1 VTSPI
6 AGSVL
11 PIKRAEELILTLP
24 GVISARIIAG
34 DSGAIDQIHVLTTS
48 ELTPKQMV
56 RNIESALIAHLSM
69 RIDHRKISVATTS
82 ETKPKLLEHEGK
94 QAAGGG
100 APSRDV
106 PDRPQSKDK
115 QDKQERHETQER
127 QEAQQRQESE
137 EGRESQ
143 ERHARPERQQNA
155 SSSPR
160 TGPFAR
166 RLYFEDVEVRGS
178 RSKGL
183 SCRVTLRKGAASFIG
198 EALGIEGDRSRVE
211 LAARATLLAI
221 ADADNREGQ
230 LGVQGVKVFDA
241 FDRTFV
247 FVAVSVRSGRE
258 NKMLTGSVE
267 MRESAESAGVLAV
280 LDATNRW
287 IEHN

>member
-1 VTSPI
+1 M
-6 AGSVL
+6 
-11 PIKRAEELILTLP
+11 
-24 GVISARIIAG
+24 ISARIIAG
-34 DSGAIDQIHVLTTS
+34 DSGAIDQIHVLTTA
-48 ELTPKQMV
+48 ELTPKQIV
-56 RNIESALIAHLSM
+56 RNIESALIAHLAM
-69 RIDHRKISVATTS
+69 RIDHRKISVATSS
-82 ETKPKLLEHEGK
+82 EAKPKLL
-94 QAAGGG
+94 
-100 APSRDV
+100 P
-106 PDRPQSKDK
+106 
-115 QDKQERHETQER
+115 
-127 QEAQQRQESE
+127 E
-137 EGRESQ
+137 E
-143 ERHARPERQQNA
+143 ARPPSGPGLVGPAGPAGAGVGESSEFQGGHQTRVGQQG
-155 SSSPR
+155 SVPSQR

-183 SCRVTLRKGAASFIG
+183 SCRVTLRKGNSSFIG

-221 ADADNREGQ
+221 GDADNREGQ
-230 LGVQGVKVFDA
+230 LGVAGVKVFDA

-258 NKMLTGSVE
+258 TKILTGSVE

>member
-1 VTSPI
+1 LTSPI

-24 GVISARIIAG
+24 GVVSARIVAG

-56 RNIESALIAHLSM
+56 RNIESALIAHLAM
-69 RIDHRKISVATTS
+69 RIDHRKISVATSS
-82 ETKPKLLEHEGK
+82 ETKPKLLGEEAAAKTGK
-94 QAAGGG
+94 AAPAPPVERSTHPTPSQSLSQPASTAARGAAG
-100 APSRDV
+100 SF
-106 PDRPQSKDK
+106 S
-115 QDKQERHETQER
+115 
-127 QEAQQRQESE
+127 
-137 EGRESQ
+137 
-143 ERHARPERQQNA
+143 
-155 SSSPR
+155 
-160 TGPFAR
+160 R

-178 RSKGL
+178 RTKGL
-183 SCRVTLRKGAASFIG
+183 SCRVTLRKGNSSFIG
-198 EALGIEGDRSRVE
+198 EALGMEGDRSRVE

-247 FVAVSVRSGRE
+247 FVVVSVRSGRE
-258 NKMLTGSVE
+258 NKVLTGSVE

>member
-1 VTSPI
+1 MARLPASHLTHPRTELSLTSPI

-34 DSGAIDQIHVLTTS
+34 DSGAIDQIHVLTTA

-56 RNIESALIAHLSM
+56 RNIESALIAHLAM

-82 ETKPKLLEHEGK
+82 ETKPKLLPEEVKPLPAPPAPAGRSEPRQSHE
-94 QAAGGG
+94 
-100 APSRDV
+100 DV
-106 PDRPQSKDK
+106 Q
-115 QDKQERHETQER
+115 QVQ
-127 QEAQQRQESE
+127 QQRTTPQGS
-137 EGRESQ
+137 
-143 ERHARPERQQNA
+143 A
-155 SSSPR
+155 SSTK
-160 TGPFAR
+160 TGPFGR

-183 SCRVTLRKGAASFIG
+183 SCRVTLRKGNSSFIG
-198 EALGIEGDRSRVE
+198 ETLGIEGDRSRVE

-221 ADADNREGQ
+221 ADAENREGQ

-258 NKMLTGSVE
+258 NKVLTGSVE

>member
-1 VTSPI
+1 MTSSI
-6 AGSVL
+6 AGSVF

-24 GVISARIIAG
+24 GVISARIITG

-48 ELTPKQMV
+48 ELMPKHMV
-56 RNIESALIAHLSM
+56 RNIESALIAHLAM

-82 ETKPKLLEHEGK
+82 ETKPKLMEPEAK
-94 QAAGGG
+94 
-100 APSRDV
+100 PV
-106 PDRPQSKDK
+106 PAVA
-115 QDKQERHETQER
+115 ETQHTP
-127 QEAQQRQESE
+127 
-137 EGRESQ
+137 SQ
-143 ERHARPERQQNA
+143 
-155 SSSPR
+155 SLR

-166 RLYFEDVEVRGS
+166 RLYFEDVEVKGS

-183 SCRVTLRKGAASFIG
+183 SCRVTLRKGTSLFIG

-221 ADADNREGQ
+221 ADADDREGQ

-258 NKMLTGSVE
+258 NKVLTGSVE
-267 MRESAESAGVLAV
+267 LRESQESAGVLAV

>member
-1 VTSPI
+1 MTSPI

-56 RNIESALIAHLSM
+56 RNIESALIAHLAM
-69 RIDHRKISVATTS
+69 RIDHRKISVATTN
-82 ETKPKLLEHEGK
+82 ETKPKLLDTEAK
-94 QAAGGG
+94 ASP
-100 APSRDV
+100 APAPPPQSRD
-106 PDRPQSKDK
+106 
-115 QDKQERHETQER
+115 EREQ
-127 QEAQQRQESE
+127 A
-137 EGRESQ
+137 GNP
-143 ERHARPERQQNA
+143 A
-155 SSSPR
+155 PR

-183 SCRVTLRKGAASFIG
+183 SCRVTLRKGNASFIG

-241 FDRTFV
+241 FERTFV

-258 NKMLTGSVE
+258 NKVLTGSVE

>member
-82 ETKPKLLEHEGK
+82 ETKPKLLEPEVK
-94 QAAGGG
+94 VQN
-100 APSRDV
+100 PPPV
-106 PDRPQSKDK
+106 
-115 QDKQERHETQER
+115 
-127 QEAQQRQESE
+127 AQRE
-137 EGRESQ
+137 ESQ
-143 ERHARPERQQNA
+143 QPA
-155 SSSPR
+155 SQAPR

-183 SCRVTLRKGAASFIG
+183 SCRVTLRKGNSSFIG

-247 FVAVSVRSGRE
+247 FVAVSVRSGRD
-258 NKMLTGSVE
+258 NKVLTGSVE

>member
-1 VTSPI
+1 MTSPI

-34 DSGAIDQIHVLTTS
+34 DSGSIDQIHVLTTS

-56 RNIESALIAHLSM
+56 RNIESALIAHLAM

-82 ETKPKLLEHEGK
+82 ETKPKLMEPEIRAAAAAPPPVAEPQEG
-94 QAAGGG
+94 QAAG
-100 APSRDV
+100 
-106 PDRPQSKDK
+106 
-115 QDKQERHETQER
+115 TQ
-127 QEAQQRQESE
+127 A
-137 EGRESQ
+137 
-143 ERHARPERQQNA
+143 
-155 SSSPR
+155 PR

-183 SCRVTLRKGAASFIG
+183 SCRVTLRKGNASFIG

-221 ADADNREGQ
+221 ASADNREGQ

-247 FVAVSVRSGRE
+247 FVAVSVRSGRD
-258 NKMLTGSVE
+258 NKVLTGSVE

>member
-1 VTSPI
+1 MTSPI

-69 RIDHRKISVATTS
+69 RIDHRKISVATTT
-82 ETKPKLLEHEGK
+82 EQKAKPKLHEPDVE
-94 QAAGGG
+94 
-100 APSRDV
+100 PSTPPV
-106 PDRPQSKDK
+106 
-115 QDKQERHETQER
+115 QERAET
-127 QEAQQRQESE
+127 
-137 EGRESQ
+137 REV
-143 ERHARPERQQNA
+143 ATPPA
-155 SSSPR
+155 PR

-183 SCRVTLRKGAASFIG
+183 SCRVTLRKGNASYIG

-258 NKMLTGSVE
+258 NKVLTGSVE
-267 MRESAESAGVLAV
+267 LRESQESAGVLAV

>member
-1 VTSPI
+1 MTSPI

-24 GVISARIIAG
+24 GVISARIISG

-56 RNIESALIAHLSM
+56 RNIESALIAHLAM
-69 RIDHRKISVATTS
+69 RIDHRKISVATTT
-82 ETKPKLLEHEGK
+82 EQKAKPKLHEAGDELE
-94 QAAGGG
+94 AA
-100 APSRDV
+100 
-106 PDRPQSKDK
+106 
-115 QDKQERHETQER
+115 
-127 QEAQQRQESE
+127 
-137 EGRESQ
+137 
-143 ERHARPERQQNA
+143 PERKERVETREA
-155 SSSPR
+155 AAPPAAR

-183 SCRVTLRKGAASFIG
+183 SCRVTLRKGASSYIG

-258 NKMLTGSVE
+258 NKVLTGSVE
-267 MRESAESAGVLAV
+267 LRESQESAGVLAV

>member
-1 VTSPI
+1 LTSPI

-24 GVISARIIAG
+24 GVISVRIIAG
-34 DSGAIDQIHVLTTS
+34 DSGAIDQIHVLTTA

-56 RNIESALIAHLSM
+56 RNIESALIAHLAM

-82 ETKPKLLEHEGK
+82 ETKPKLLGEE
-94 QAAGGG
+94 ARPPSVPG
-100 APSRDV
+100 APV
-106 PDRPQSKDK
+106 EPGQQPQ
-115 QDKQERHETQER
+115 
-127 QEAQQRQESE
+127 QQRSVPQGS
-137 EGRESQ
+137 
-143 ERHARPERQQNA
+143 AP
-155 SSSPR
+155 SPR

-183 SCRVTLRKGAASFIG
+183 SCRVTLRKGNASFIG

-221 ADADNREGQ
+221 ADAEDREGQ

-258 NKMLTGSVE
+258 NKVLTGSVE

>member
-1 VTSPI
+1 MTSPI

-56 RNIESALIAHLSM
+56 RNIESALIAHLAM

-82 ETKPKLLEHEGK
+82 ETKPKLLDPEVKAASPPVAQASEG
-94 QAAGGG
+94 Q
-100 APSRDV
+100 
-106 PDRPQSKDK
+106 QS
-115 QDKQERHETQER
+115 TPP
-127 QEAQQRQESE
+127 A
-137 EGRESQ
+137 
-143 ERHARPERQQNA
+143 
-155 SSSPR
+155 PR

-183 SCRVTLRKGAASFIG
+183 SCRVTLRKGNASFIG

-247 FVAVSVRSGRE
+247 FVAVSVRSGRD
-258 NKMLTGSVE
+258 NKVLTGSVE

>member
-1 VTSPI
+1 MTSPI

-56 RNIESALIAHLSM
+56 RNIESALIAHLAM

-82 ETKPKLLEHEGK
+82 ETKPKLLPEEAKPGGHT
-94 QAAGGG
+94 GGG
-100 APSRDV
+100 GGGSSQPPGAPAEQQQGQQQYRGGQQGSAPS
-106 PDRPQSKDK
+106 
-115 QDKQERHETQER
+115 T
-127 QEAQQRQESE
+127 
-137 EGRESQ
+137 
-143 ERHARPERQQNA
+143 
-155 SSSPR
+155 R

-183 SCRVTLRKGAASFIG
+183 SCRVTLRKGNASFIG

-230 LGVQGVKVFDA
+230 LAVQGVKVFDA

-258 NKMLTGSVE
+258 SKVLTGSVE

-287 IEHN
+287 IEYS

>member
-1 VTSPI
+1 MSSPI

-24 GVISARIIAG
+24 GVISARIISG
-34 DSGAIDQIHVLTTS
+34 DSGAIDQIHVLTTA
-48 ELTPKQMV
+48 ELAPKQMV
-56 RNIESALIAHLSM
+56 RNIESALIAHLAM

-82 ETKPKLLEHEGK
+82 EKKPKLMVE
-94 QAAGGG
+94 
-100 APSRDV
+100 D
-106 PDRPQSKDK
+106 
-115 QDKQERHETQER
+115 
-127 QEAQQRQESE
+127 
-137 EGRESQ
+137 
-143 ERHARPERQQNA
+143 ARPPSAAAPTLVTESDEHRAHQGPA
-155 SSSPR
+155 PTVR

-183 SCRVTLRKGAASFIG
+183 SCRVTLRKGNSSFIG

-221 ADADNREGQ
+221 ADAENREGQ

-258 NKMLTGSVE
+258 NKVLTGSVE

-287 IEHN
+287 IEHA

>member
-1 VTSPI
+1 MTSPI

-56 RNIESALIAHLSM
+56 RNIESALIAHLAM

-82 ETKPKLLEHEGK
+82 ETKPKLLDHESR
-94 QAAGGG
+94 QAPVA
-100 APSRDV
+100 V
-106 PDRPQSKDK
+106 PPPA
-115 QDKQERHETQER
+115 
-127 QEAQQRQESE
+127 AQPA
-137 EGRESQ
+137 ESQ
-143 ERHARPERQQNA
+143 QSAA
-155 SSSPR
+155 SAPR

-183 SCRVTLRKGAASFIG
+183 SCRVTLRKGSASYIG

-247 FVAVSVRSGRE
+247 FVAVSVRSGRD
-258 NKMLTGSVE
+258 NKVLTGSVE
-267 MRESAESAGVLAV
+267 MKESAESAGVLAV

>member
-1 VTSPI
+1 LTSPI

-34 DSGAIDQIHVLTTS
+34 DSGAIDQIHVLTTA

-56 RNIESALIAHLSM
+56 RNIESALIAHLAM

-82 ETKPKLLEHEGK
+82 ESKPKLLPEEGRPGGVS
-94 QAAGGG
+94 AGGG
-100 APSRDV
+100 AS
-106 PDRPQSKDK
+106 S
-115 QDKQERHETQER
+115 E
-127 QEAQQRQESE
+127 QQRAMPQ
-137 EGRESQ
+137 G
-143 ERHARPERQQNA
+143 AVGGGAAA
-155 SSSPR
+155 SSAK
-160 TGPFAR
+160 TGPFSR

-183 SCRVTLRKGAASFIG
+183 SCRVTLRKGNASFIG

-230 LGVQGVKVFDA
+230 LGVAGVKVFDA

-258 NKMLTGSVE
+258 NKILTGSVE

>member
-1 VTSPI
+1 MTSPI

-56 RNIESALIAHLSM
+56 RNIESALIAHLAM
-69 RIDHRKISVATTS
+69 RIDHRKISVATTN
-82 ETKPKLLEHEGK
+82 ETKPKLLEPEVSVSAASMPPVQAQEGQSAA
-94 QAAGGG
+94 QA
-100 APSRDV
+100 
-106 PDRPQSKDK
+106 
-115 QDKQERHETQER
+115 
-127 QEAQQRQESE
+127 
-137 EGRESQ
+137 
-143 ERHARPERQQNA
+143 
-155 SSSPR
+155 PR

-183 SCRVTLRKGAASFIG
+183 SCRVTLRKGNASYIG

-221 ADADNREGQ
+221 ASADNREGQ

-247 FVAVSVRSGRE
+247 FVAVSVRSGRD
-258 NKMLTGSVE
+258 NKVLTGSVE

>member
-1 VTSPI
+1 LSSPI

-34 DSGAIDQIHVLTTS
+34 ESGAIDQIHVLTTA

-56 RNIESALIAHLSM
+56 RNIESALIAHLAM
-69 RIDHRKISVATTS
+69 RIDHRKISVATTT
-82 ETKPKLLEHEGK
+82 EPKPKLLPEEARPPSGPGLAGSG
-94 QAAGGG
+94 AAGGESSEG
-100 APSRDV
+100 G
-106 PDRPQSKDK
+106 
-115 QDKQERHETQER
+115 H
-127 QEAQQRQESE
+127 QQRVGQQGSVP
-137 EGRESQ
+137 SQ
-143 ERHARPERQQNA
+143 
-155 SSSPR
+155 R
-160 TGPFAR
+160 TGPFSR

-183 SCRVTLRKGAASFIG
+183 SCRVTLRKGNSSFIG

-221 ADADNREGQ
+221 GDADNREGQ
-230 LGVQGVKVFDA
+230 LGVAGVKVFDA

-258 NKMLTGSVE
+258 TKILTGSVE

-280 LDATNRW
+280 LVATNRW

>member
-1 VTSPI
+1 MTSPI

-56 RNIESALIAHLSM
+56 RNIESALIAHLAM

-82 ETKPKLLEHEGK
+82 ETKPKLLEPEVKVAPPPAVVETYH
-94 QAAGGG
+94 
-100 APSRDV
+100 APS
-106 PDRPQSKDK
+106 P
-115 QDKQERHETQER
+115 T
-127 QEAQQRQESE
+127 A
-137 EGRESQ
+137 
-143 ERHARPERQQNA
+143 
-155 SSSPR
+155 R

-183 SCRVTLRKGAASFIG
+183 SCRVTLRKGTSSFIG

-258 NKMLTGSVE
+258 NKVLTGSVE
-267 MRESAESAGVLAV
+267 LRESQESAGVLAV

>member
-1 VTSPI
+1 LTSPI

-24 GVISARIIAG
+24 GVISCRIIAG

-56 RNIESALIAHLSM
+56 RNIESALIAHLAM

-82 ETKPKLLEHEGK
+82 ETKPKLHPEEARPGG
-94 QAAGGG
+94 QGGG
-100 APSRDV
+100 GGGGVPSPGAPAE
-106 PDRPQSKDK
+106 Q
-115 QDKQERHETQER
+115 Q
-127 QEAQQRQESE
+127 QQRA
-137 EGRESQ
+137 G
-143 ERHARPERQQNA
+143 QQGSA
-155 SSSPR
+155 PAPR

-183 SCRVTLRKGAASFIG
+183 SCRVTLRKGNSSFIG

-230 LGVQGVKVFDA
+230 LAVQGVKVFDA

-258 NKMLTGSVE
+258 NKVLTGSVE

>member
-1 VTSPI
+1 MTSPI

-56 RNIESALIAHLSM
+56 RNIESALIAHLAM

-82 ETKPKLLEHEGK
+82 ETKPKLLEPEVKVAANPPPAAEPEG
-94 QAAGGG
+94 QQSG
-100 APSRDV
+100 AP
-106 PDRPQSKDK
+106 
-115 QDKQERHETQER
+115 
-127 QEAQQRQESE
+127 A
-137 EGRESQ
+137 
-143 ERHARPERQQNA
+143 
-155 SSSPR
+155 PR

-183 SCRVTLRKGAASFIG
+183 SCRVTLRKGSASFIG

-221 ADADNREGQ
+221 ASADNREGQ

-247 FVAVSVRSGRE
+247 FVAVSVRSGRD
-258 NKMLTGSVE
+258 NKVLTGSVE

>member
-1 VTSPI
+1 MTSPI

-69 RIDHRKISVATTS
+69 RIDHRKISVAMSS
-82 ETKPKLLEHEGK
+82 ETKAKPKLHEPDVE
-94 QAAGGG
+94 AV
-100 APSRDV
+100 APPV
-106 PDRPQSKDK
+106 
-115 QDKQERHETQER
+115 QER
-127 QEAQQRQESE
+127 AES
-137 EGRESQ
+137 REVT
-143 ERHARPERQQNA
+143 APPA
-155 SSSPR
+155 PR

-183 SCRVTLRKGAASFIG
+183 SCRVTLRKGNASYIG

-247 FVAVSVRSGRE
+247 FVAVSVRSGAR
-258 NKMLTGSVE
+258 K
-267 MRESAESAGVLAV
+267 RSANASDFLPAPICSPV
-280 LDATNRW
+280 
-287 IEHN
+287 

>member
-1 VTSPI
+1 
-6 AGSVL
+6 
-11 PIKRAEELILTLP
+11 
-24 GVISARIIAG
+24 VISARIIAG

-56 RNIESALIAHLSM
+56 RNIESALIAHLAM

-82 ETKPKLLEHEGK
+82 ETKPKLLPEETRP
-94 QAAGGG
+94 GGG
-100 APSRDV
+100 GGSGGGGGVQTPVAPHEPEHRMVQQGSAPS
-106 PDRPQSKDK
+106 S
-115 QDKQERHETQER
+115 
-127 QEAQQRQESE
+127 
-137 EGRESQ
+137 
-143 ERHARPERQQNA
+143 
-155 SSSPR
+155 R

-183 SCRVTLRKGAASFIG
+183 SCRVTLRKGNSSFIG
-198 EALGIEGDRSRVE
+198 ETLGIEGDRSRVE

-230 LGVQGVKVFDA
+230 LAVQGVKVFDA

-258 NKMLTGSVE
+258 SKVLTGSVE

>member
-56 RNIESALIAHLSM
+56 RNIESALIAHLAM

-82 ETKPKLLEHEGK
+82 ETKPKLMDPEVK
-94 QAAGGG
+94 ASTPVAT
-100 APSRDV
+100 P
-106 PDRPQSKDK
+106 
-115 QDKQERHETQER
+115 
-127 QEAQQRQESE
+127 
-137 EGRESQ
+137 SQ
-143 ERHARPERQQNA
+143 EQQSVA
-155 SSSPR
+155 PTQPAPR

-183 SCRVTLRKGAASFIG
+183 SCRVTLRKGSASYIG

-230 LGVQGVKVFDA
+230 LGVAGVKVFDA

-247 FVAVSVRSGRE
+247 FVAVSVRSGRD
-258 NKMLTGSVE
+258 NKVLTGSVE

>member
-1 VTSPI
+1 LTSPI

-34 DSGAIDQIHVLTTS
+34 DSGAIDQIHVLTTA

-56 RNIESALIAHLSM
+56 RNIESALIAHLAM

-82 ETKPKLLEHEGK
+82 ETRPKLFPDDKPGSEP
-94 QAAGGG
+94 AGWG
-100 APSRDV
+100 AGVQTPV
-106 PDRPQSKDK
+106 APPE
-115 QDKQERHETQER
+115 QDNRVV
-127 QEAQQRQESE
+127 QQGSAT
-137 EGRESQ
+137 S
-143 ERHARPERQQNA
+143 A
-155 SSSPR
+155 R

-183 SCRVTLRKGAASFIG
+183 SCRVTLRKGSSSFIG
-198 EALGIEGDRSRVE
+198 ETLGIEGDRSRVE

-230 LGVQGVKVFDA
+230 LAVQGVKVFDA

-258 NKMLTGSVE
+258 SKVLTGSVE

>member
-56 RNIESALIAHLSM
+56 RNIESALIAHLAM

-82 ETKPKLLEHEGK
+82 ETKPKLLDAEVTVPPPLVSQGQVAEGQ
-94 QAAGGG
+94 QAG
-100 APSRDV
+100 
-106 PDRPQSKDK
+106 
-115 QDKQERHETQER
+115 
-127 QEAQQRQESE
+127 
-137 EGRESQ
+137 SQ
-143 ERHARPERQQNA
+143 A
-155 SSSPR
+155 PR

-183 SCRVTLRKGAASFIG
+183 SCRVTLRKGNASFIG

-247 FVAVSVRSGRE
+247 FVAVSVRSGRD
-258 NKMLTGSVE
+258 NKVLTGSVE

>member
-1 VTSPI
+1 MTSPI

-56 RNIESALIAHLSM
+56 RNIESALIAHLAM

-82 ETKPKLLEHEGK
+82 ETKPKLLEPEVRVATPSPPVAEPGEGQPQQVAS
-94 QAAGGG
+94 QA
-100 APSRDV
+100 
-106 PDRPQSKDK
+106 
-115 QDKQERHETQER
+115 
-127 QEAQQRQESE
+127 
-137 EGRESQ
+137 
-143 ERHARPERQQNA
+143 
-155 SSSPR
+155 PR

-183 SCRVTLRKGAASFIG
+183 SCRVTLRKGNASFIG

-221 ADADNREGQ
+221 ASADNREGQ

-247 FVAVSVRSGRE
+247 FVAVSVRSGRD
-258 NKMLTGSVE
+258 NKVLTGSVE
-267 MRESAESAGVLAV
+267 MRESQESAGVLAV

>member
-1 VTSPI
+1 LTSPI

-56 RNIESALIAHLSM
+56 RNIESALIAHLAM

-82 ETKPKLLEHEGK
+82 ETKPKLLEPEVRP
-94 QAAGGG
+94 
-100 APSRDV
+100 APPPAV
-106 PDRPQSKDK
+106 V
-115 QDKQERHETQER
+115 ETHH
-127 QEAQQRQESE
+127 SP
-137 EGRESQ
+137 S
-143 ERHARPERQQNA
+143 PT
-155 SSSPR
+155 PR

-183 SCRVTLRKGAASFIG
+183 SCRVTLRKGNASFIG

-241 FDRTFV
+241 FERTFV

>member
-1 VTSPI
+1 MTSPI

-24 GVISARIIAG
+24 GVISARIISG

-56 RNIESALIAHLSM
+56 RNIESALIAHLAM
-69 RIDHRKISVATTS
+69 RIDHRKISVATTT
-82 ETKPKLLEHEGK
+82 EQQKAKPKLHE
-94 QAAGGG
+94 
-100 APSRDV
+100 PDV
-106 PDRPQSKDK
+106 EPADP
-115 QDKQERHETQER
+115 
-127 QEAQQRQESE
+127 
-137 EGRESQ
+137 
-143 ERHARPERQQNA
+143 PERQDRVETREA
-155 SSSPR
+155 AAPPAPR

-183 SCRVTLRKGAASFIG
+183 SCRVTLRKGTASYIG

-258 NKMLTGSVE
+258 NKVLTGSVE
-267 MRESAESAGVLAV
+267 LRESQESAGVLAV

>member
-1 VTSPI
+1 
-6 AGSVL
+6 
-11 PIKRAEELILTLP
+11 
-24 GVISARIIAG
+24 
-34 DSGAIDQIHVLTTS
+34 
-48 ELTPKQMV
+48 MV
-56 RNIESALIAHLSM
+56 RNIESALIAHLAM

-82 ETKPKLLEHEGK
+82 ETKPKLLPEETRP
-94 QAAGGG
+94 GGG
-100 APSRDV
+100 GGSGGGGGVQTPVAPHEPEHRMVQQGSAPS
-106 PDRPQSKDK
+106 S
-115 QDKQERHETQER
+115 
-127 QEAQQRQESE
+127 
-137 EGRESQ
+137 
-143 ERHARPERQQNA
+143 
-155 SSSPR
+155 R

-183 SCRVTLRKGAASFIG
+183 SCRVTLRKGNSSFIG
-198 EALGIEGDRSRVE
+198 ETLGIEGDRSRVE

-230 LGVQGVKVFDA
+230 LAVQGVKVFDA

-258 NKMLTGSVE
+258 STVLTGSVE